1 MTKEISPSLGN
12 NNPQTNK
19 LFKLAII
26 LFIISALSFFL
37 PWLIGG
43 VTIPW
48 DAKAHFQPQFV
59 FLAHALHSGQ
69 SPFWTP
75 NVFAGMPQIADP
87 QSLIF
92 SPFFLIAA
100 ALFPDPS
107 FRLEDAI
114 IFAMLIMGGLAVL
127 AYFQDRGW
135 SAAGGLV
142 ASLIYALGGSA
153 AWRIQHTGQ
162 VMSYSWIPVALWL
175 LARAMDRR
183 TIGLGIAT
191 GFMASFLLLGRD
203 QVAFLGL
210 IFLASYTFYRCY
222 TDDAPIITALN
233 PLLSAALVGVLLT
246 LTPLVLTYE
255 LASISNRPEIDI
267 LEAYKGS
274 LPPGSFL
281 TLVSANIFGTNGLL
295 EKFWGPPSSAFGT
308 QDIFLARNM
317 TNVYIG
323 QLGLF
328 VLVFAVWARCFIEK
342 EIRLFFGM
350 LVFFILY
357 ALGRYTPAFNVFYH
371 IPGVDLWRRPADATF
386 LLNFIFS
393 ILAGYGVYMIECGKI
408 KLSFQ
413 ILAVLLVFLF
423 GAAIFVSAIKNQL
436 AVALPAIGVSFL
448 LALVAIGLLLSID
461 NKKVKGPAQLVL
473 IAFLVTTDLF
483 IGNGPNESTAL
494 PSENFEILR
503 SDSQNP
509 ALKFIRDKLKENNQP
524 DRRDRVELAAIDFHW
539 PNASMVHGLDHDFG
553 YNPIRLKVV
562 VEATGAIDHL
572 ALPEHREFSKLYPK
586 YRSPLTDML
595 GLRFIATGVPVEQID
610 KNYKSG
616 DFVELEQIGK
626 IHIYEN
632 KNAFPRAQ
640 IVNCALSV
648 NFARMIDSGD
658 WPEADYRE
666 TVLLEEPPLCHPHK
680 NLPPDSMRA
689 EIVSYEN
696 DDVLIKTTAPVGGGW
711 LVLYDV
717 WHPWWRATVDD
728 APAPIL
734 RANVMFRAVEIPEG
748 AHQVRFHFHPVLG
761 AFKQLV
767 GE

>member
-1 MTKEISPSLGN
+1 MKKEISASLGN
-12 NNPQTNK
+12 NNPQTNE
-19 LFKLAII
+19 LFIPATI
-26 LFIISALSFFL
+26 LFTISALSFFL

-59 FLAHALHSGQ
+59 FLAHALHSSQ
-69 SPFWTP
+69 SPFWNP

-92 SPFFLIAA
+92 SPFFLISA
-100 ALFPDPS
+100 ALFPDPT
-107 FRLEDAI
+107 FVLEDSI
-114 IFAMLIMGGLAVL
+114 VFAMLIMGGLAVL

-135 SAAGGLV
+135 SASGGLV
-142 ASLIYALGGSA
+142 AALIYALGGSA

-162 VMSYSWIPVALWL
+162 IMSYCWIPVALWI

-183 TIGLGIAT
+183 TIGLGIAA
-191 GFMASFLLLGRD
+191 GSIVSFLVLGRD

-210 IFLASYTFYRCY
+210 IFLATYTFYRCFS
-222 TDDAPIITALN
+222 DDAPIVTALN
-233 PLLSAALVGVLLT
+233 PLLSAAVVGVLLM
-246 LTPLVLTYE
+246 LAPLVLTYE
-255 LASISNRPEIDI
+255 LARISNRPEIDI

-281 TLVSANIFGTNGLL
+281 TLISANIFGTDGAI

-323 QLGLF
+323 QLGVF
-328 VLVFAVWARCFIEK
+328 VLALAVWTRCFIEK
-342 EIRLFFGM
+342 EIRFFFGM
-350 LVFFILY
+350 LFFFILY
-357 ALGRYTPAFNVFYH
+357 ALGRYTPAFSIFYH

-393 ILAGYGVYMIECGKI
+393 ILVGYGFYMIECGKI
-408 KLSFQ
+408 KLSVKALTICLVVLFA
-413 ILAVLLVFLF
+413 LASFMAV
-423 GAAIFVSAIKNQL
+423 IKNHL
-436 AVALPAIGVSFL
+436 VVALPSIGVSFL
-448 LALVAIGLLLSID
+448 LALVVIGLLLLID
-461 NKKVKGPAQLVL
+461 NKKIQGSARLVL

-494 PSENFEILR
+494 PVENFEILR
-503 SDSQNP
+503 SNSQDP
-509 ALKFIRDKLKENNQP
+509 ALKFIRDKLKENTQS

-595 GLRFIATGVPVEQID
+595 GLRFIATGVPIEQID
-610 KNYKSG
+610 KNYKLG
-616 DFVELEQIGK
+616 DFLELEQKGK

-632 KNAFPRAQ
+632 KNAFPRVQ

-648 NFARMIDSGD
+648 NFDHMVQSGD

-689 EIVSYEN
+689 EIVSYKN
-696 DDVLIKTTAPVGGGW
+696 DDILVKTIAPAGGGW

-728 APAPIL
+728 APVSIL

-748 AHQVRFHFHPVLG
+748 AHQVRFHFHPMLG